1 MSPDPKSLTSIISAE
16 NSRRRAF
23 FGFSTGLSF
32 NGSIPKNAVI
42 GTQAIALS
50 AQDQG
55 AGGSPRQAR
64 RGTARLVHAQCGG

>member
-16 NSRRRAF
+16 KSRRRAF
-23 FGFSTGLSF
+23 LGFSAGLSF
-32 NGSIPKNAVI
+32 TGSIPKNAVI
-42 GTQAIALS
+42 RTQAIGLS

-64 RGTARLVHAQCGG
+64 RGTARLVHAQC